1 MMAVTM
7 KDVRAALDPEEPDY
21 PKAAKMGA
29 GALPHLEVLVS
40 SGDMML
46 ASKAAY
52 LASLI
57 KGAKSADIVRAAAQS
72 DEPAVRV
79 AAAAAAS
86 NLAASGASD
95 VLVELVG
102 DPDPGVRKVARAAV
116 PGKPTAK
123 LSKRLRDLGD
133 EGDAVSESASDANGG
148 PAATGLMPGEAGEEE
163 GSVGTTM
170 PDEGP
175 AGMPG
180 EQGKMPGE

>member
-1 MMAVTM
+1 MAVTM
-7 KDVRAALDPEEPDY
+7 KDVRAALDPEEPNY
-21 PKAAKMGA
+21 PKAAKLGA
-29 GALPHLEVLVS
+29 DALPHLEVLVS
-40 SGDMML
+40 SGDTML

-57 KGAKSADIVRAAAQS
+57 KGAKSADIVRTAAQH

-133 EGDAVSESASDANGG
+133 EGEAVSESASETNGA
-148 PAATGLMPGEAGEEE
+148 PLATGQMPGESGIDDA
-163 GSVGTTM
+163 GSVGSAM
-170 PDEGP
+170 PDEG
-175 AGMPG
+175 AGGMPG